1 MQHNPKKGQPQLID
15 VFENARVISRQEA
28 EVIVS
33 SNTGRRLREEHLQPA
48 SKREIIVRMLRNLL
62 GVTSKNSDSPN
73 PMKYLDL
80 IVELAPDAALERWS
94 RGMIRLQQ
102 GERAGAKSDFRWL
115 LDHQSP
121 GIDLERVEELYR
133 RL

>member
-1 MQHNPKKGQPQLID
+1 
-15 VFENARVISRQEA
+15 
-28 EVIVS
+28 
-33 SNTGRRLREEHLQPA
+33 
-48 SKREIIVRMLRNLL
+48 
-62 GVTSKNSDSPN
+62 
-73 PMKYLDL
+73 MKYLDL